1 MKKLNVIIGENLLK
15 EFYPRT
21 NEFTDSVIAF
31 PENYEHPKRQVELIE
46 QICIEFN
53 KSNESLYILTNS
65 PYIIDHLS
73 NLMRAYKLGDDRI
86 AEEFL
91 LQNKNAFIN
100 PDLVTV
106 SLFKD
111 GEFTNV
117 FDNADKD
124 CLIDWSTFT
133 DVTDKILDVWDKIE
147 MREEELSKENED

>member
-1 MKKLNVIIGENLLK
+1 MKELIVIIGEDLLK

-21 NEFTDSVIAF
+21 NEFTSRVIAF

-53 KSNESLYILTNS
+53 KEEEPLYILTNS

-91 LQNKNAFIN
+91 LQDKNAFVD
-100 PDLVTV
+100 PEMVSV
-106 SLFKD
+106 SLFED
-111 GEFTNV
+111 GKFTDV
-117 FDNADKD
+117 FDNADND
-124 CLIDWSTFT
+124 CIINWATFSEVSEKVMSIWNET
-133 DVTDKILDVWDKIE
+133 LE
-147 MREEELSKENED
+147 MEEEIKQGSE

>member
-1 MKKLNVIIGENLLK
+1 MKELIVIIGENLLR

-21 NEFTDSVIAF
+21 NEFTSRVIAF

-91 LQNKNAFIN
+91 LGDKNAFVN
-100 PDLVTV
+100 PELVTV
-106 SLFKD
+106 SLFEDGKFKD
-111 GEFTNV
+111 V
-117 FDNADKD
+117 FDNADND
-124 CLIDWSTFT
+124 CIIDWATFSEISER
-133 DVTDKILDVWDKIE
+133 VLSIWRSIE
-147 MREEELSKENED
+147 DMEEENKKEE